1 MATLTS
7 KKTDKMLWATHTSRE
22 SPTLIIIYMAN
33 ATPYVAKF

>member
-22 SPTLIIIYMAN
+22 SPTLIIIIAN
-33 ATPYVAKF
+33 ATPYVAKL